1 MKIKICGIQSVEAA
15 RWAVDAGV
23 DMIGLMFADSR
34 RKISVAEAREIVR
47 AVGRDIDCTGVFVN
61 EPVDEVRRIYES
73 VGLDFVQL
81 HGDESRDYAEALDI
95 PVIKAF
101 SIRQTDIRE
110 MFRYSADYILIDS
123 PPGRYRGGTGHT
135 FDWSA
140 LDHPDVDQSR
150 LILAGGIN
158 SGNIR
163 QAYESVSPAYVD
175 ISSGVETDGV
185 KDRKKIFALT
195 EQMKGVHINGTD
207 LHSAE

>member
-15 RWAVDAGV
+15 RWAVEAGV

-34 RKISVAEAREIVR
+34 RKIGVAEAREIVR
-47 AVGRDIDCTGVFVN
+47 AVGQDIDCTGVFVN
-61 EPVDEVRRIYES
+61 EPIDEVRRIYEA

-123 PPGRYRGGTGHT
+123 PPGKYRGGTGHT

-140 LDHPDVDQSR
+140 LDHPGVDQSR

-158 SGNIR
+158 SGNVR
-163 QAYESVSPAYVD
+163 QAYEAVSPAYVD

-185 KDRKKIFALT
+185 KDRKKIFELT
-195 EQMKGVHINGTD
+195 EQMKGVHINETD

>member
-1 MKIKICGIQSVEAA
+1 MKIKICGVQSVEAA
-15 RWAVDAGV
+15 WWAVEAGV

-34 RKISVAEAREIVR
+34 RKIGVAEAREIVR
-47 AVGRDIDCTGVFVN
+47 AVGQDIDCTGVFVN
-61 EPVDEVRRIYES
+61 EPIDEVRRIYEA

-123 PPGRYRGGTGHT
+123 PPGRYRGGTGHA

-175 ISSGVETDGV
+175 ISSGVETDGA
-185 KDRKKIFALT
+185 KDRKKIFELT

>member
-15 RWAVDAGV
+15 RWAVEAGV

-34 RKISVAEAREIVR
+34 RKIDVQQAREIVR
-47 AVGRDIDCTGVFVN
+47 AVGGDIESTGVFVN
-61 EPVDEVRRIYES
+61 APIDEVKRIYET
-73 VGLDFVQL
+73 VGLDYVQL
-81 HGDESRDYAEALDI
+81 HGDEPRTYVEALDI
-95 PVIKAF
+95 PTIKAF

-110 MFRYSADYILIDS
+110 MFRYSADYILVDS
-123 PPGRYRGGTGHT
+123 PPGKYRGGTGHT

-163 QAYESVSPAYVD
+163 QAYEAVSPAYVD

-185 KDRKKIFALT
+185 KDRKKIFELT
-195 EQMKGVHINGTD
+195 EQMKGVHINETD

>member
-1 MKIKICGIQSVEAA
+1 MKIKICGVQSVEAA
-15 RWAVDAGV
+15 WWAVEAGV

-34 RKISVAEAREIVR
+34 RKIGVAEAREIVR
-47 AVGRDIDCTGVFVN
+47 AVGQDIDCTGVFVN
-61 EPVDEVRRIYES
+61 EPIDEVRRIYEA

-163 QAYESVSPAYVD
+163 QACESVSPAYVD
-175 ISSGVETDGV
+175 ISSGVETDGA
-185 KDRKKIFALT
+185 KDRKKIFELT

>member
-1 MKIKICGIQSVEAA
+1 MFPSLVSMAL
-15 RWAVDAGV
+15 
-23 DMIGLMFADSR
+23 GLRA
-34 RKISVAEAREIVR
+34 IVLPDLTR
-47 AVGRDIDCTGVFVN
+47 LTKLQELHV
-61 EPVDEVRRIYES
+61 S
-73 VGLDFVQL
+73 GLKQ
-81 HGDESRDYAEALDI
+81 I
-95 PVIKAF
+95 
-101 SIRQTDIRE
+101 T
-110 MFRYSADYILIDS
+110 
-123 PPGRYRGGTGHT
+123 
-135 FDWSA
+135 DWSA

>member
-23 DMIGLMFADSR
+23 DMLGLMFADSR

-61 EPVDEVRRIYES
+61 EPVDEVRRISES

-185 KDRKKIFALT
+185 KDGRKYS
-195 EQMKGVHINGTD
+195 N
-207 LHSAE
+207 

>member
-15 RWAVDAGV
+15 WWAVDAGV
-23 DMIGLMFADSR
+23 DMIGLMFADSS
-34 RKISVAEAREIVR
+34 RKIGVAEAREIVR

-61 EPVDEVRRIYES
+61 EPSDEVRGIYES

-123 PPGRYRGGTGHT
+123 PPGRYRGGTGHA

-175 ISSGVETDGV
+175 ISSGAETDGV
-185 KDRKKIFALT
+185 KDRKKIFELT